1 MPAIVNVS
9 RRALLQGAALGGA
22 LVLGV
27 HIGFRRF
34 PAAAAEEHD
43 FAPNVYL
50 RIDRSGG
57 VTITAHRSEMGTGIR
72 TGLPMVVAD
81 ELEADWSR
89 VRVVQATGDA
99 KYGDQNTDGSRSM
112 RQFYGPMREAGAA
125 ARQMLEAAAAQLWNV
140 PALECR
146 AQNHL
151 VVHAQSGRQAAF
163 GDLVAAAAALPVPA
177 PAELRLKPA
186 RARRYVGKPVPI
198 VDLAAI
204 VRGAAGYGIDTVLP
218 GMKFASV
225 ERCPVYGGRVKT
237 YDAKEALALP
247 GVERVVE
254 IPAAPVP
261 SGFNPLGGIAVVAG
275 NSWAAL
281 QGRQRLKIEW
291 DEGANAGHDS
301 DAYRAELEAAAKQP
315 GRVVR
320 DQGNVASAL
329 AGASRRIAADYFVP
343 YLAHAPMEPPVAVAR
358 VADGKCEVWA
368 PSQNPQGARSTLA
381 EVLGLAEADV
391 TVNVTLLGGGFGRKS
406 KHDFIVEAAWLSREV
421 GAPVKV
427 TWSREDDIRN
437 DYYHAIA
444 AQHLEAG
451 LDGRGQATAWL
462 HRTVF
467 PSIQST
473 FQPDVTYGA
482 AGELGQGVTDMPYAI
497 GNVRCENG
505 AAANHVRI
513 GWYRSVYNI
522 PHAFAVC
529 SFADELAAAA
539 GVDPL
544 DYLRRLL
551 GPARIIDLKA
561 IGVDYPNYGAPIDA
575 YPIDTGRMRA
585 VLDIAAA
592 RSDWGSPL
600 PPRHGRGIA
609 VHRSFLSYVAVVV
622 EAVVAPDGTI
632 AIPRID
638 MAVDGGLIV
647 NPDRVRAQM
656 EGAAVMGLGNALY
669 GRISL
674 RQGRVEQSNFTDY
687 LVARI
692 DIAPETHV
700 HIVDGDAPPTGIGEP
715 GVPPIAPALCNA
727 IFAATGKRVR
737 SLPIDPAQLKAT

>member
-140 PALECR
+140 PAAECR

-247 GVERVVE
+247 GVDRVVE

-497 GNVRCENG
+497 ANVRCENG

-513 GWYRSVYNI
+513 GWYRRSTTFHTPSRSAPLPTSWLPPPASIPWIICGACSVRRASSIRKRSASTI
-522 PHAFAVC
+522 PITARRSMRIRSTPAECAPCSISPPPGRTGAVRC
-529 SFADELAAAA
+529 RRGMVAASRSIAA
-539 GVDPL
+539 SSPMSPWWSKRSW
-544 DYLRRLL
+544 RR
-551 GPARIIDLKA
+551 
-561 IGVDYPNYGAPIDA
+561 
-575 YPIDTGRMRA
+575 TGRSRSRA
-585 VLDIAAA
+585 STL
-592 RSDWGSPL
+592 RS
-600 PPRHGRGIA
+600 
-609 VHRSFLSYVAVVV
+609 
-622 EAVVAPDGTI
+622 
-632 AIPRID
+632 
-638 MAVDGGLIV
+638 MAVSSSI
-647 NPDRVRAQM
+647 
-656 EGAAVMGLGNALY
+656 
-669 GRISL
+669 
-674 RQGRVEQSNFTDY
+674 
-687 LVARI
+687 
-692 DIAPETHV
+692 
-700 HIVDGDAPPTGIGEP
+700 
-715 GVPPIAPALCNA
+715 PIAYA
-727 IFAATGKRVR
+727 RR
-737 SLPIDPAQLKAT
+737 WKARR